1 MYNGLLVFAALLPAI
16 ILCIYVFKKDRVE
29 KEPVGLLIRLL
40 LFGAACCIPAALMEV
55 TFSGVLEALFTD
67 YIFIDS
73 RGIEFISDD
82 VFYLY
87 HFLEYF
93 VGVALIEE
101 GCKWFVLL
109 YATKRNKEFN
119 SLFDGLIY
127 AVFISIGFA
136 AFENIFYVLENGWIN
151 AIMRGILS
159 VPGHMFFAVLM
170 GYHYSFWHIADK
182 AGTIERQLKAEGI
195 VQSRTEISGKR
206 QMILSLLM
214 PVLAHGLY
222 DFCCTL
228 DSGIGVLAF
237 YAFIIV
243 LYVYCF
249 GKIKKMSAADA
260 PQERFVLG
268 MLLKKYPFLSTGSL
282 EIADIEKM

>member
-29 KEPVGLLIRLL
+29 KEPIGLLIRLL
-40 LFGAACCIPAALMEV
+40 LFGVACCIPAALMEV
-55 TFSGVLEALFTD
+55 TFSGVLDALFTD

-249 GKIKKMSAADA
+249 GKIKKMSASDA